1 MAGGGFEGQ
10 IGVVTDSDL
19 SGRYGGV
26 GEDEIPIDF
35 AVAAGDSVTFSVGE
49 LGEVGINPVLVERG
63 VDSLGQLAAGT
74 YNRAG
79 TVAAMAGCRSA
90 TVSPVALLGLATN
103 AGEGSTIVISNPFA
117 AEATVRLIGWS
128 EFGPD
133 TPSDFESVRIPA
145 HSTTEIIL
153 DQIMAGR
160 EQLGFTVQP
169 QQGLVVAG
177 MTRTGPDTAI
187 SEAVP
192 GSRQWF
198 VSLPGFGVPGNL
210 IIHSLAPGANEFRI
224 DRADSDGVSE
234 GVASGELEPY
244 TELVLSL
251 EELGEGEGGF
261 IVNSTDDVAVATA
274 YAGPELRTVSAGA
287 PSLALQWLVP
297 VSAVSVDGE
306 STFWI
311 FNPGDTDTTASIDL
325 LGGGGAPVEVELA
338 AGTTTG
344 FVLDLDGRGA
354 SVTTTEPV
362 AIFHGVLTGTRAGM
376 TPAFPLE

>member
-1 MAGGGFEGQ
+1 MAGGGFDGQ

-19 SGRYGGV
+19 SGRYGGI

-35 AVAAGDSVTFSVGE
+35 SVAAGDSVTFSVGE

-74 YNRAG
+74 YDRAG
-79 TVAAMAGCRSA
+79 TVAALAGCQSA
-90 TVSPVALLGLATN
+90 SVSPVALLGLATN

-117 AEATVRLIGWS
+117 AEATVRLIGSS

-145 HSTTEIIL
+145 HSTTEIML

-160 EQLGFTVQP
+160 EQLGFTLRP

-187 SEAVP
+187 SEAIP

-198 VSLPGFGVPGNL
+198 AALPGFGVPGTL
-210 IIHSLAPGANEFRI
+210 IVHNLAPGANEFRI
-224 DRADSDGVSE
+224 DRVDSEGVNE
-234 GVASGELEPY
+234 GVASGELDPD
-244 TELVLSL
+244 TALVFSL
-251 EELGEGEGGF
+251 EDLGEGEGGF

-274 YAGPELRTVSAGA
+274 YIGPELRTVSAGA
-287 PSLALQWLVP
+287 PNLALQWLVP
-297 VSAVSVDGE
+297 VSAVSADGE
-306 STFWI
+306 SH
-311 FNPGDTDTTASIDL
+311 PLDLQSGRDRHQASIDL
-325 LGGGGAPVEVELA
+325 SSVGEV
-338 AGTTTG
+338 
-344 FVLDLDGRGA
+344 RR
-354 SVTTTEPV
+354 SKSS
-362 AIFHGVLTGTRAGM
+362 
-376 TPAFPLE
+376 